1 MVRKSAVAVLMLLS
15 VAAPHTLAAQS
26 PALCEGRRCTSTDLW
41 AGVNELHRLKIDFVE
56 ALRIFA
62 EAVSGSYGDE
72 GSRLSAALE
81 AAQRALE
88 SWDRAILAYESK
100 ARSATVTAE
109 ARVALGSVYLD
120 RSRVRDALTEF
131 AAAERMDSRRPD
143 VYGLAAMAYELTG
156 DSESA
161 AMQLEKAA
169 TLTPQDPATLYRL
182 AKALADNN
190 DSQKAVTAQRQV
202 DAAYLK
208 PSETESAPVQ
218 FDRVGL
224 LRQVG
229 GVAPIFPPARYV
241 AAFRLFD
248 GGRYPEGIAALRAA
262 SAADPLVAGPPGG
275 AAAAAGGRLRRGQLQ
290 AALSELRNALTQGS
304 SAETQR
310 VAGVAYWADEQYE
323 KSIDAF
329 TAAVRMDARDERAR
343 IALADVFVA
352 AGKAEEAEQVLKDAI
367 ALAPESGQAHFRLS
381 RLYQSKSLVSNA
393 VAELEQAASCSPLV
407 GLDYLYETLGGL
419 YATQAD
425 FDHAVTAYRRRTDVN
440 PNNSEAHRKL
450 GEIYVLQG
458 RDDAALVEFAVAV
471 WLDRKNA
478 EAYEEAGQAY
488 LRANRFADAVRMSQQ
503 ALALDSMQ
511 QKARFTL
518 GTALLRL
525 GRSTEGQHEL
535 DLLQREVDD
544 TATARRHALEASTLE
559 RDAARAED
567 AGDYMKAAML
577 LQRALDVTPGNARLE
592 LELGRTLVKAGN
604 PADALA
610 HLAKASQ
617 SEDQP
622 EIHRIAGEAYA
633 ALGETDARQKEET
646 RFRQLVE
653 QRKEERLKTR
663 PLLR

>member
-1 MVRKSAVAVLMLLS
+1 MVRKPAAAVLMLLT
-15 VAAPHTLAAQS
+15 VAAPRTLAAQS
-26 PALCEGRRCTSTDLW
+26 PALCEGHRCTSTDLW
-41 AGVNELHRLKIDFVE
+41 AGVDELHRLKIDFVE
-56 ALRIFA
+56 ALRQFA

-72 GSRLSAALE
+72 GSRVSAALE

-100 ARSATVTAE
+100 ARAATVTAD

-182 AKALADNN
+182 AKALADN
-190 DSQKAVTAQRQV
+190 DSQKAITAQRQV

-218 FDRVGL
+218 FERVGL

-343 IALADVFVA
+343 IALADVYVA
-352 AGKAEEAEQVLKDAI
+352 AGKPEEAEQVLKDAI

-393 VAELEQAASCSPLV
+393 VAELERAASCSPLV
-407 GLDYLYETLGGL
+407 GLDYFYETLGGL

-478 EAYEEAGQAY
+478 EAFGEAGQAY

-503 ALALDSMQ
+503 ALALDSTQ

-518 GTALLRL
+518 GTALMRL
-525 GRSTEGQHEL
+525 GRSTEGQREL
-535 DLLQREVDD
+535 ELFQREVDD

-559 RDAARAED
+559 RDAVRAED
-567 AGDYMKAAML
+567 AGDYSKAAVL
-577 LQRALDVTPGNARLE
+577 LQGALELTPGNTRLE
-592 LELGRTLVKAGN
+592 LDIGRMLVRAGQ
-604 PADALA
+604 PAEALA
-610 HLAKASQ
+610 HLANASR
-617 SEDQP
+617 SDDRA
-622 EIHRIAGEAYA
+622 EIHQLRAEAYA
-633 ALGETDARQKEET
+633 ALGETDARDREET

>member
-1 MVRKSAVAVLMLLS
+1 MVRNSAAAALLLLS
-15 VAAPHTLAAQS
+15 VAASGAVAAQS

-56 ALRIFA
+56 ALRRFA
-62 EAVSGSYGDE
+62 EAASGSYGDE

-81 AAQRALE
+81 TAQRALE
-88 SWDRAILAYESK
+88 SWDRTLLAYESK
-100 ARSATVTAE
+100 VRTATATADARI
-109 ARVALGSVYLD
+109 ALGSVYLD
-120 RSRVRDALTEF
+120 RSRLRDALTEF
-131 AAAERMDSRRPD
+131 AAAERMDPRRPD

-156 DSESA
+156 DPESA

-169 TLTPQDPATLYRL
+169 TLAPQDPATLYRL
-182 AKALADNN
+182 AKALAEN
-190 DSQKAVTAQRQV
+190 DSQKGVTAQQQV

-208 PSETESAPVQ
+208 LSETESPPVQ
-218 FDRVGL
+218 FDRAGL
-224 LRQVG
+224 LRQVA

-248 GGRYPEGIAALRAA
+248 GGHYPEGIAALRAA
-262 SAADPLVAGPPGG
+262 SADDPLVTGPAGG

-290 AALSELRNALTQGS
+290 AALSELRSALTQGS

-310 VAGVAYWADEQYE
+310 VAGVAYWADEQYQ

-352 AGKAEEAEQVLKDAI
+352 AGKPEEAEQVLKDAI
-367 ALAPESGQAHFRLS
+367 ALAPESGQAHFRLF

-425 FDHAVTAYRRRTDVN
+425 FDHAVAAYRRRTDVN

-458 RDDAALVEFAVAV
+458 RDNAALVEFAVAV

-478 EAYEEAGQAY
+478 EAFGEASQAY

-503 ALALDSMQ
+503 ALALNSME

-518 GTALLRL
+518 GTALMRL
-525 GRSTEGQHEL
+525 GRSTDGQREL
-535 DLLQREVDD
+535 ELFQREVD
-544 TATARRHALEASTLE
+544 AAANARRHALEASTIE
-559 RDAARAED
+559 RDAARAEE
-567 AGDYMKAAML
+567 AGDYMKAAVL
-577 LQRALDVTPGNARLE
+577 LQGALERTPGDTRLE
-592 LELGRTLVKAGN
+592 IDIGRMLVKAGQ
-604 PADALA
+604 PADALS
-610 HLAKASQ
+610 HLANASR
-617 SEDQP
+617 SDDRAD
-622 EIHRIAGEAYA
+622 IHQLRAEAYA
-633 ALGETDARQKEET
+633 ALGEMDARDREET
-646 RFRQLVE
+646 RSRQLVE

>member
-1 MVRKSAVAVLMLLS
+1 MVRKPAAAVLMLLS
-15 VAAPHTLAAQS
+15 VVVPPAVAAQS
-26 PALCEGRRCTSTDLW
+26 PAACEGRRCTSTELW
-41 AGVNELHRLKIDFVE
+41 AGVSNLHRLKIEFVD
-56 ALRIFA
+56 ALRDFA
-62 EAVSGSYGDE
+62 EAVTGSYGDE
-72 GSRLSAALE
+72 GSRLSPALE

-88 SWDRAILAYESK
+88 AWDRAIVEYEAK
-100 ARSATVTAE
+100 ARASAASAD
-109 ARVALGSVYLD
+109 ARIALGSVYLD
-120 RSRVRDALTEF
+120 RARMRDALTEF
-131 AAAERMDSRRPD
+131 AVAERMDSRRPD

-169 TLTPQDPATLYRL
+169 TFTPQDPATLYRL
-182 AKALADNN
+182 AKALADN
-190 DSQKAVTAQRQV
+190 DSQQAITAQRQV

-208 PSETESAPVQ
+208 PSETGNAPVQ
-218 FDRVGL
+218 LDRVGL

-310 VAGVAYWADEQYE
+310 VAGVAYWADEQYA
-323 KSIDAF
+323 KSIEAF

-352 AGKAEEAEQVLKDAI
+352 AGKPEEAEQVLKDAI

-425 FDHAVTAYRRRTDVN
+425 FDHAVTAYRKRTDVN

-458 RDDAALVEFAVAV
+458 RDNAALVEFAVAV

-478 EAYEEAGQAY
+478 EAFGEAGQAY
-488 LRANRFADAVRMSQQ
+488 LRASRFADAVRMSQQ
-503 ALALDSMQ
+503 ALALDSTQ

-525 GRSTEGQHEL
+525 GRSTEGQREL
-535 DLLQREVDD
+535 ELFQREVDD
-544 TATARRHALEASTLE
+544 TANARRHALEASTLE

-567 AGDYMKAAML
+567 AGDYMKAAGL
-577 LQRALDVTPGNARLE
+577 LQGALELTPGDTGLE
-592 LELGRTLVKAGN
+592 LDIGRMLVKAGQ
-604 PADALA
+604 PADALE
-610 HLAKASQ
+610 HLANASR
-617 SEDQP
+617 SDDRAD
-622 EIHRIAGEAYA
+622 IHQLRAEAYA
-633 ALGETDARQKEET
+633 ALGETDARDREET

>member
-1 MVRKSAVAVLMLLS
+1 L
-15 VAAPHTLAAQS
+15 
-26 PALCEGRRCTSTDLW
+26 
-41 AGVNELHRLKIDFVE
+41 
-56 ALRIFA
+56 
-62 EAVSGSYGDE
+62 
-72 GSRLSAALE
+72 
-81 AAQRALE
+81 
-88 SWDRAILAYESK
+88 
-100 ARSATVTAE
+100 TA
-109 ARVALGSVYLD
+109 
-120 RSRVRDALTEF
+120 F

-182 AKALADNN
+182 AKALADN

-224 LRQVG
+224 LRQIG

-275 AAAAAGGRLRRGQLQ
+275 AAAAAAAGGRLRRGQLQ
-290 AALSELRNALTQGS
+290 AALSELRNALTQES

-419 YATQAD
+419 YTTQAD

-458 RDDAALVEFAVAV
+458 RDDAAIVEFAVAV

-478 EAYEEAGQAY
+478 EAFGEASQAY
-488 LRANRFADAVRMSQQ
+488 LRANRFADAMRMSQQ
-503 ALALDSMQ
+503 ALALDSTQ

-518 GTALLRL
+518 GTALMRL
-525 GRSTEGQHEL
+525 GRSTEGQREL
-535 DLLQREVDD
+535 ELFQREVDA

-567 AGDYMKAAML
+567 AGDYTKAAVL
-577 LQRALDVTPGNARLE
+577 LQSALELTPGDARLE
-592 LELGRTLVKAGN
+592 IDIGRMLVQAGQ

-610 HLAKASQ
+610 HLANASR
-617 SEDQP
+617 SDDRAD
-622 EIHRIAGEAYA
+622 IHQLRAEAYA
-633 ALGETDARQKEET
+633 ALGETDARDREET